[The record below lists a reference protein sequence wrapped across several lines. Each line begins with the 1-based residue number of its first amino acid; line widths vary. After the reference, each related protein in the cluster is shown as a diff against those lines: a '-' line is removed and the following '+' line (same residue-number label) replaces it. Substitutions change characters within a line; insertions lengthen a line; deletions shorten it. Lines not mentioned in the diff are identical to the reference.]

1 MAAQPLDY
9 TPLLR
14 PNLPPAA
21 AKWAGFAKFN
31 FVGGHND
38 GGSIPVEGLIEAAA
52 SVLRREGRTLATYGL
67 ESGAQGYRPLREFVA
82 AKLKTDAGITC
93 TADEILITSGS
104 LQGLDLVNQLLLKPG
119 DTVIGEEMT
128 YGGALTRVK
137 KCGATW
143 LGAPVDS
150 GGIRMDLLAQS
161 LEDLKKRGITPR
173 YIYTIPTVQNPTATV
188 MNEARRAELI
198 RLSEAYGVPIFED
211 ECYADLTWSGKR
223 PPAIRAMAGNDRVI
237 HIGSFSK
244 SIAPAIRLGYLVAN
258 WPLMSRILAL
268 KTDGG
273 TPAIDQ
279 MVMAEFCA
287 GQSGGQSDGKSGS
300 RFDTHVAGLR
310 KVLKRKLDVLVEAL
324 QAEFGTSA
332 EFEMPDGGIFLWV
345 KLPDGVDTMRLF
357 QAAGKEGVAINPGV
371 EWSSNAEAGKTR
383 LRLCFANSSEEQLRQ
398 GVAKL
403 AEVCHREFGVPLRGR
418 NTGRVG

>member
-21 AKWAGFAKFN
+21 AKWAGFPKFN

-38 GGSIPVEGLIEAAA
+38 GGSIPVEGLIEAAE

-93 TADEILITSGS
+93 TADDILITSGS

-188 MNEARRAELI
+188 MDEARRAELI

-287 GQSGGQSDGKSGS
+287 GKSGGKSGS
-300 RFDTHVAGLR
+300 RFDKHVIGLR

>member
-9 TPLLR
+9 ASLLR
-14 PNLPPAA
+14 PDLPPAA
-21 AKWAGFAKFN
+21 AKWSGFPKYN

-38 GGSIPVEGLIEAAA
+38 GGSIPVDGLIDAAA
-52 SVLRREGRTLATYGL
+52 SVLRREGRSLATYGL
-67 ESGAQGYRPLREFVA
+67 ESGAQGYKPLRDFVA
-82 AKLKTDAGITC
+82 AKLKADAGITC

-137 KCGATW
+137 KSGATW
-143 LGAPVDS
+143 VGAPVDS
-150 GGIRMDLLAQS
+150 GGIRIDPLAKS

-173 YIYTIPTVQNPTATV
+173 YMYTIPTVQNPTATV
-188 MNEARRAELI
+188 MNEGRRAELI
-198 RLSEAYGVPIFED
+198 KLSEAYGVPIFED
-211 ECYADLTWSGKR
+211 ECYADLTWSGQR

-244 SIAPAIRLGYLVAN
+244 SIAPAIRLGYLVAS
-258 WPLMSRILAL
+258 WPLMGRLLAL
-268 KTDGG
+268 KTDAG

-279 MVMAEFCA
+279 MVLAEFCA
-287 GQSGGQSDGKSGS
+287 GQSNGGG
-300 RFDTHVAGLR
+300 RFDKHVVGLR

-324 QAEFGTSA
+324 QAEFGTTA
-332 EFEMPDGGIFLWV
+332 EFELPDGGIFLWV
-345 KLPDGVDTMRLF
+345 KLPEGVDTMRLF
-357 QAAGKEGVAINPGV
+357 QAASKEGVAINPGV

-383 LRLCFANSSEEQLRQ
+383 MRLCFANPSEEQLRQ

-403 AEVCHREFGVPLRGR
+403 AEICHREFGVPLRGR
-418 NTGRVG
+418 NAGRHGT